1 MNKKYS
7 TKEIASILHQ
17 SSTSNIRHIARHMEK
32 LGYVIERDEYD
43 RREYNETDKNLFSQ
57 IQELKDSGVKLREA
71 IDSVLSNQEIND
83 EKRAVK
89 EIGISDN
96 GLKTFALVNF
106 EGENTLGE
114 VIHKYSESECE
125 YLGIE
130 PELSVASAI
139 IEGKAE
145 LVTVKHE
152 FSEEEIKKLR
162 L

>member
-43 RREYNETDKNLFSQ
+43 RREYNETDKKLFSQ

-83 EKRAVK
+83 EKRDEK
-89 EIGISDN
+89 EMGIPDS
-96 GLKTFALVNF
+96 GLKTF
-106 EGENTLGE
+106 
-114 VIHKYSESECE
+114 C
-125 YLGIE
+125 
-130 PELSVASAI
+130 LS
-139 IEGKAE
+139 
-145 LVTVKHE
+145 
-152 FSEEEIKKLR
+152 
-162 L
+162 